1 MDTEPFTPYRKQII
15 NSVYKPKRSVL
26 KITADTKKRLI
37 NLFMLNKQTGFGAS
51 LFEIK
56 NMTPAEGYFFVK
68 NVSDTAQ
75 KLKEMRKKSG
85 N

>member
-1 MDTEPFTPYRKQII
+1 
-15 NSVYKPKRSVL
+15 
-26 KITADTKKRLI
+26 
-37 NLFMLNKQTGFGAS
+37 MLNKQTGFGAS